1 MSVLYLTMK
10 KAHFEWDEQKRLTNV
25 HRHGIDFED
34 AIMIFAGDI
43 VTVED
48 DRFDYGEVR
57 FMTLGVLKGRVI
69 TVVHT
74 ERQDRTRII
83 SARKATKYEQTIYFQ
98 FLSN

>member
-1 MSVLYLTMK
+1 MQE
-10 KAHFEWDEQKRLTNV
+10 AFEGDEEKRFANV
-25 HRHGIDFED
+25 HRHGIDFTD
-34 AIMIFAGDI
+34 AITIFAGDI

-48 DRFDYGEVR
+48 KRFDYGEVR

-69 TVVHT
+69 TIVHT

-83 SARKATKYEQTIYFQ
+83 SARKATKYEQITYFQ

>member
-1 MSVLYLTMK
+1 MQE
-10 KAHFEWDEQKRLTNV
+10 AFEWDEQKRLTNV